1 MTFSLLFV
9 DDHPLYREGLRR
21 ALLDAM
27 PDLRVIDVP
36 DGPSAL
42 AALAANAELDLCLVD
57 YRLADADGL
66 ELLAEIGR
74 LFPAVARGV
83 LCSAP
88 TGEVAARAKDAGCLA
103 CLSKDRSAASLV
115 TALSSLRDGHAV
127 FDVPPTPTTVRRLTE
142 RRVEILRHAAGGLTN
157 QEIADRLGISERTV
171 KDHWSYIF
179 LQLDVTSRA
188 EAVSRAHRA
197 GLL

>member
-1 MTFSLLFV
+1 MTFTLLFV

-21 ALLDAM
+21 AVLDAM
-27 PDLRVIDVP
+27 PELRVIDVA
-36 DGPSAL
+36 DGAGAMASL
-42 AALAANAELDLCLVD
+42 ATNADIDLCLVD
-57 YRLADADGL
+57 FRLADEDGL
-66 ELLAEIGR
+66 SLLSAIGKQ
-74 LFPAVARGV
+74 FPAVARGV

-103 CLSKDRSAASLV
+103 CLSKDRSASSLV
-115 TALSSLRDGHAV
+115 DALRALRDGHAV
-127 FDVPPTPTTVRRLTE
+127 FDVPPTPTTVHRLTE
-142 RRVEILRHAAGGLTN
+142 RRVEILRLASGGATN

-188 EAVSRAHRA
+188 EAVGRAHRA

>member
-21 ALLDAM
+21 ALLDAI
-27 PDLRVIDVP
+27 PTLRVLDVA
-36 DGPSAL
+36 DGATAL
-42 AALAANAELDLCLVD
+42 QTLKDDGNIDLCLVD
-57 YRLADADGL
+57 YRLSDEDGVGVL
-66 ELLAEIGR
+66 EQIGKR
-74 LFPAVARGV
+74 FPDVARGL

-88 TGEVAARAKDAGCLA
+88 TGELAARVRDSGCLA
-103 CLSKDRSAASLV
+103 CLSKDRSAASLAE
-115 TALSSLRDGHAV
+115 ALGRLFEGHEV
-127 FDVPPTPTTVRRLTE
+127 FDVAPTPTTARRLTAK
-142 RRVEILRHAAGGLTN
+142 RVDILRLAAKGLTN
-157 QEIADRLGISERTV
+157 QEIADQLGITERTV

-179 LQLDVTSRA
+179 LQLDVTSRV